1 VAEKVGNCDTG
12 VIQQEEPPLANSTE
26 QHFASLLDSYG
37 IRWIHEP
44 HRFPIA
50 FDKAGN
56 PTEYFTPDFYLPE
69 TDEYIE
75 LTVLRQCLC
84 TKKNR
89 KLRLM
94 MRHHPGVK
102 CRIIY
107 RRDYEN
113 LSLKYGWGDPEF
125 PQLGTPRRK
134 PGPPRVTPVAP
145 TT

>member
-1 VAEKVGNCDTG
+1 VV
-12 VIQQEEPPLANSTE
+12 QQDEPPWANSTE
-26 QHFASLLDSYG
+26 EHFASLLDSYG
-37 IRWIHEP
+37 IEWSHEP

-50 FDKAGN
+50 FNDAGQ

-75 LTVLRQCLC
+75 LTVLKQRLC

-94 MRHHPGVK
+94 ARFHPDIK

-113 LSLKYGWGDPEF
+113 LCLKYGWETNPEF
-125 PQLGTPRRK
+125 PQLGVPTRR
-134 PGPPRVTPVAP
+134 PGPPQVNVLS
-145 TT
+145 

>member
-1 VAEKVGNCDTG
+1 MAEKVGDCETG
-12 VIQQEEPPLANSTE
+12 VIQQGEPPWANSTE
-26 QHFASLLDSYG
+26 RLFAALLDSYG
-37 IRWIHEP
+37 VEWRHEP

-50 FDKAGN
+50 FDDEGN
-56 PTEYFTPDFYLPE
+56 PTEYFAPDFYLPE

-75 LTVLRQCLC
+75 LTILKQPLC

-94 MRHHPGVK
+94 KRHHPGVK

-113 LSLKYGWGDPEF
+113 LSLKYGWRNPEF

-134 PGPPRVTPVAP
+134 PGPPQVSIAI
-145 TT
+145 

>member
-1 VAEKVGNCDTG
+1 VAKTVGNLNNG
-12 VIQQEEPPLANSTE
+12 VVQQQEPPWANSTE
-26 QHFASLLDSYG
+26 QQFASLLDSYG
-37 IRWIHEP
+37 VEWQHEP

-50 FDKAGN
+50 FDDEGS
-56 PTEYFTPDFYLPE
+56 PSEFFTPDFYLPE

-94 MRHHPGVK
+94 TELYPDVR

-107 RRDYEN
+107 RRDYEH
-113 LSLKYGWGDPEF
+113 LALKYGWEPDPDF
-125 PQLGTPRRK
+125 PQLGLPQRQ
-134 PGPPRVTPVAP
+134 PGRVRVRVT
-145 TT
+145 